1 MTSIPQWFCVALV
14 AATAYGQQVA
24 DPNFD
29 TRVADPAFKISHPRV
44 GIDESHKNSHTKDGR
59 YQPFAALMRSDGFTV
74 SAAPKFDPNELR
86 AIDILVI
93 ANALGNQDWTK
104 RRTPRG
110 H

>member
-1 MTSIPQWFCVALV
+1 M
-14 AATAYGQQVA
+14 
-24 DPNFD
+24 
-29 TRVADPAFKISHPRV
+29 RVADPAFKIPHPRV
-44 GIDESHKNSHTKDGR
+44 GIDESHKNFHTKDGR
-59 YQPFAALMRSDGFTV
+59 YQPFAALMRSGGFTV
-74 SAAPKFDPNELR
+74 SAAPKFDPNALR